1 MYKQTFLPKSNN
13 DLLFKSNIKLCN
25 PLTYVSMQPF
35 VLFSTPVLEI
45 YPTDHSPCLT
55 LHPLHNFSIYTLYA
69 LLCIDLI

>member
-45 YPTDHSPCLT
+45 YPTDHSPCL
-55 LHPLHNFSIYTLYA
+55 
-69 LLCIDLI
+69 